1 MKDVYSS
8 NQRQIRKNITDQV
21 YLRLFKYFKVFTT
34 HVNDLSHTNN
44 KLTSTKL
51 SETMPLSNNEN
62 KYNDI

>member
-21 YLRLFKYFKVFTT
+21 YLRLFTYFRVFTT
-34 HVNDLSHTNN
+34 QVNDFSHTNN
-44 KLTSTKL
+44 RLTSTII

-62 KYNDI
+62 KYKDI